1 MKNLDIQR
9 KIVANMT
16 SESWRTI
23 PHVTFSYEP
32 DITEFEK
39 RWRDTGK
46 TVSFNTLM
54 MSTIARALKE
64 APKMNAH
71 FSFNRWLVTGHLE
84 IKESVDISMPAVL
97 PDGRMMTLNIHG
109 CESKTPEELQAC
121 IDDSLRRAEA
131 SSLDD
136 AMMDT
141 AMKNTYAALWHGRVI
156 TAIGRLIGKL
166 LHPECA
172 NTLKGKK
179 RREYLARPTT
189 ERLGT
194 GDIEQG
200 SITVSNFGSLYK
212 NLRGRPLLLEIVPPQ
227 VVAIG
232 IGAIQTE
239 NVKKILP
246 ICIAFDHRV
255 LDFGDVVPFIRKMD
269 ELLA

>member
-23 PHVTFSYEP
+23 PHVAFSYEP

-39 RWRDTGK
+39 RWRDAGK

-54 MSTIARALKE
+54 MSTIARALKD

-71 FSFNRWLVTGHLE
+71 FSFNRWLVTGRLE
-84 IKESVDISMPAVL
+84 KKESVDISMPAVL

-109 CESKTPEELQAC
+109 CDSKTPEELQDC
-121 IDDSLRRAEA
+121 IDDTLRRAAA

-141 AMKNTYAALWHGRVI
+141 AMKDTYAALWHGRVI
-156 TAIGRLIGKL
+156 TAVGRLVGKI

-172 NTLKGKK
+172 KTLKGKEK
-179 RREYLARPTT
+179 RAYRAKPLT

-194 GDIEQG
+194 EDIEQG

-212 NLRGRPLLLEIVPPQ
+212 ALRGRPLLLEVVPPQ

-232 IGAIQTE
+232 LGSIQKE
-239 NVKKILP
+239 NGRKILP

-255 LDFGDVVPFIRKMD
+255 LDFGDVVPFIKKMD
-269 ELLA
+269 ELMA